1 MNGAKI
7 LEVIRNKSMF
17 IVADEA
23 HMVPAQTFTE
33 SIEFISKLDFT
44 FLIGLSATPGGYY
57 VDQTEKLSNYF
68 LKNKITIT
76 DDEDKELE
84 GDEPI
89 NFYKNKV
96 FCLILKHIKSK
107 LILILNLHQRNKK
120 EFYSFEE
127 GLSPELI
134 KKMGEDVERNIC
146 IFGELSNLY
155 EQNLST
161 IVFACSLKHTKLF
174 TKFVFCRE

>member
-7 LEVIRNKSMF
+7 LETIRNKSMF

-44 FLIGLSATPGGYY
+44 FLMVYPTPGGYY

-76 DDEDKELE
+76 DDDDKELE

-89 NFYKNKV
+89 NFLQNKV
-96 FCLILKHIKSK
+96 FCLI
-107 LILILNLHQRNKK
+107 
-120 EFYSFEE
+120 
-127 GLSPELI
+127 
-134 KKMGEDVERNIC
+134 
-146 IFGELSNLY
+146 
-155 EQNLST
+155 
-161 IVFACSLKHTKLF
+161 
-174 TKFVFCRE
+174 